1 MAAKVTYSEFYN
13 ELKTSLPTSNLEQRK
28 IWINRI
34 VDEDIQLQELSD
46 LLKCEP
52 KIATRFLWF
61 ISEIGLINPTQLLKE
76 LPYLLEFS
84 NQINPTYK
92 PSLASYWRI
101 AGVPVENEG
110 QAIDLLFQWILST
123 EVNITLKSRAILVL
137 FKLSKK
143 YPEIKNELI
152 VCLNDQMNKYSKDF
166 RKRTMKVLE
175 MLEK

>member
-1 MAAKVTYSEFYN
+1 MAAKISYSEFYN
-13 ELKTSLPTSNLEQRK
+13 ELKSSLPTSNLEQRK

-34 VDEDIQLQELSD
+34 IDEDINLKELSD
-46 LLKCEP
+46 LLNCEP

-61 ISEIGLINPTQLLKE
+61 ISEIGLINPDKLLKE

-84 NQINPTYK
+84 NQINPRYK

-110 QAIDLLFQWILST
+110 QAIDLLFQWILSAD
-123 EVNITLKSRAILVL
+123 VNITIKSRAILVL
-137 FKLSKK
+137 YKLSNK
-143 YPEIKNELI
+143 YPEIKHELI
-152 VCLNDQMNKYSKDF
+152 DCLKDQMDKHSKDF